1 MPHQRGQFWLRRFRS
16 RAAALCGTLS
26 ALAAP
31 IPATDFPERALA
43 MLEAAGWIPAHRFL
57 FAELRQHLLG
67 WPPSPAPDGH
77 RLAFGP
83 GAAPA

>member
-16 RAAALCGTLS
+16 RAAALCGTLC

-57 FAELRQHLLG
+57 LLG
-67 WPPSPAPDGH
+67 AWQE
-77 RLAFGP
+77 
-83 GAAPA
+83 